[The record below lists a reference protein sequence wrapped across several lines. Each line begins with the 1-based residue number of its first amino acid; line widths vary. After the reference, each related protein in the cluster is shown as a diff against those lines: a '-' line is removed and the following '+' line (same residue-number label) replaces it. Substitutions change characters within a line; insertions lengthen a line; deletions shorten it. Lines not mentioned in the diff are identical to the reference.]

1 MMERMRVLLLASCAA
16 LLVGCA
22 TAVAPSAP
30 ASSVPSASNAAGSSS
45 ASASVPAPSSG
56 LITPHDDQ
64 ALEDVLPDEFAGR
77 PLTKLSV
84 GPISSAGNPG
94 AEPIKAL
101 AREIGD
107 GTGNFGLAFAH
118 DPSDPTFNFVALRI
132 PGAAAADLVRRFNEL
147 TLAETT
153 RGTSDTAT
161 VAGKQTTHVA
171 APGNTIGDSWF
182 YATGDTL
189 YGIQAGSV
197 DMAERLLA
205 LLP

>member
-1 MMERMRVLLLASCAA
+1 MERMRLLLLASCAA
-16 LLVGCA
+16 LLIGCA
-22 TAVAPSAP
+22 TAVAPAP
-30 ASSVPSASNAAGSSS
+30 ASSLPSASKAAGSSS
-45 ASASVPAPSSG
+45 ASAPVPAPSSG

-118 DPSDPTFNFVALRI
+118 DPADPTFNLVALRI
-132 PGAAAADLVRRFNEL
+132 PGAPAAELVQRFNEL
-147 TLAETT
+147 TLADTT
-153 RGTSDTAT
+153 GGTSDTAT

-171 APGNTIGDSWF
+171 APGNAIGDSWF
-182 YATGDTL
+182 YASGDTL

-197 DMAERLLA
+197 EMAERLLA